1 VAGPAPSRLA
11 KLGIVRPLS
20 IRDFRLLWLG
30 TVVSYLGDGVYVV
43 AIAWQVYEQWNRP
56 AALAGVG
63 IAWSLPQVVFV
74 LLSGVLSDRFDRRR
88 LLILADVVRGLA
100 ITALATLV
108 TLDLLV
114 LWQVYALVVVFGIG
128 QALYGPAHN
137 SILPD
142 LVPSAQLVQANSLAQ
157 FSRPFAMTLLGP
169 ALGGVLV
176 GAFGAGIAFYVD
188 AGTFA
193 FSALML
199 LMMRSVAR
207 AAPEGGHAS
216 VWHDAREGL
225 RFVFRRPWLW
235 AGMAAATISLLCT
248 WGPWEV
254 LVPYLVK
261 NELGGSAA
269 SLGLVFAAGGAGA
282 VLAAVTMGQRDLPRR
297 PITVLYWAWAI
308 SAFATIGFGVS
319 GTVWHA
325 MLASFVME
333 SGITILLVLWYTVLQ
348 RLVPSSILGR
358 VTSLDWLISVAGVPA
373 SFALVGPLAA
383 SIGTRGTLILA
394 GAVGG
399 AVILLFLYL
408 VPGARTPERDGSL
421 EAANALAVAERSTS
435 PA

>member
-1 VAGPAPSRLA
+1 MNRVTS
-11 KLGIVRPLS
+11 LGIVRPLA

-30 TVVSYLGDGVYVV
+30 TVVSFLGDGVYIV
-43 AIAWQVYEQWNRP
+43 AIAWQVYDQWNRP
-56 AALAGVG
+56 SALAGVG

-74 LLSGVLSDRFDRRR
+74 LGSGVLSDRFDRRK
-88 LLILADVVRGLA
+88 LLIAADVIRGLSIA
-100 ITALATLV
+100 GLATLV
-108 TLDLLV
+108 TLDLLQ
-114 LWQVYALVVVFGIG
+114 LWHVYGLVALFGVG
-128 QALYGPAHN
+128 QSLYGPAHN

-142 LVPSAQLVQANSLAQ
+142 LVPADQLVQANSLAQ

-169 ALGGVLV
+169 ALGGMLV
-176 GAFGAGIAFYVD
+176 GTVGAGLAFYID

-199 LMMRSVAR
+199 LLMRTVTR
-207 AAPEGGHAS
+207 AAPEEGHAS

-225 RFVFRRPWLW
+225 RFVFARPWLW

-261 NELGGSAA
+261 NELGGSAGA
-269 SLGLVFAAGGAGA
+269 LGLVFAAGGAGA

-297 PITVLYWAWAI
+297 PITMLYWAWAI
-308 SAFATIGFGVS
+308 SAFAIIGFGVS
-319 GTVWHA
+319 GAIWHA

-333 SGITILLVLWYTVLQ
+333 SGITVLLVLWYTVLQ

-358 VTSLDWLISVAGVPA
+358 VSSLDWLISVAGVPA
-373 SFALVGPLAA
+373 SFALVGPIAG
-383 SIGTRGTLILA
+383 SIGTRNTLIAA
-394 GAVGG
+394 GALGG
-399 AVILLFLYL
+399 SAILLFLYL
-408 VPGARTPERDGSL
+408 VPGSRAPERDGSI
-421 EAANALAVAERSTS
+421 EATRPGQVAERSSS

>member
-1 VAGPAPSRLA
+1 MARLA
-11 KLGIVRPLS
+11 RLGIVRPLA

-30 TVVSYLGDGVYVV
+30 TVVSFLGDGVYVV
-43 AIAWQVYEQWNRP
+43 AIAWQVYDQWNRP
-56 AALAGVG
+56 GALAGVG
-63 IAWSLPQVVFV
+63 IAWSLPQVVLV

-88 LLILADVVRGLA
+88 LLIAADVIRGLSIA
-100 ITALATLV
+100 ALGTLAS
-108 TLDLLV
+108 LNALE
-114 LWQVYALVVVFGIG
+114 LWQVYALVVIFGVG
-128 QALYGPAHN
+128 QALYGPAHQ

-142 LVPSAQLVQANSLAQ
+142 LVPAAMLVQANSLAQ

-176 GAFGAGIAFYVD
+176 GTLGAGAAFYVD

-199 LMMRSVAR
+199 LMMRGVAR
-207 AAPEGGHAS
+207 AAPDEGHAS

-235 AGMAAATISLLCT
+235 AGMAAATISLLCV

-261 NELGGSAA
+261 NELGGSATA
-269 SLGLVFAAGGAGA
+269 LGFVFAAGGAGA
-282 VLAAVTMGQRDLPRR
+282 VLAAVATGQRDLPRR
-297 PITVLYWAWAI
+297 PITLLYWAWAI
-308 SAFATIGFGVS
+308 SAFAMIGFGGS
-319 GTVWHA
+319 QAIWHA
-325 MLASFVME
+325 MLASLVME
-333 SGITILLVLWYTVLQ
+333 SGITVLLVMWFTVVQ

-358 VTSLDWLISVAGVPA
+358 VSSLDWLISVAGVPA
-373 SFALVGPLAA
+373 SFALVGPLAEA
-383 SIGTRGTLILA
+383 IGTRATLILA

-399 AVILLFLYL
+399 SVILLFLYA
-408 VPGARTPERDGSL
+408 VMGARDPERDGSL
-421 EAANALAVAERSTS
+421 AASVPPVTEAPST

>member
-1 VAGPAPSRLA
+1 MNRAAR
-11 KLGIVRPLS
+11 LGIVRPLA
-20 IRDFRLLWLG
+20 IRDFRLLWIG
-30 TVVSYLGDGVYVV
+30 TVVSFLGDGVYIV
-43 AIAWQVYEQWNRP
+43 AIAWQVYDQWNRP
-56 AALAGVG
+56 SALAGVG

-74 LLSGVLSDRFDRRR
+74 LGSGVLSDRFDRRK
-88 LLILADVVRGLA
+88 LLITADVIRGLSIA
-100 ITALATLV
+100 GLATLV
-108 TLDLLV
+108 TLDLLQ
-114 LWQVYALVVVFGIG
+114 LWHVYGLVALFGVG
-128 QALYGPAHN
+128 QSLYGPAHN

-142 LVPSAQLVQANSLAQ
+142 LVPADQLVQANSLAQ

-169 ALGGVLV
+169 ALGGMLV
-176 GAFGAGIAFYVD
+176 GTVGAGLAFYID

-199 LMMRSVAR
+199 LLMRTVTR

-225 RFVFRRPWLW
+225 RFVFARPWLW

-261 NELGGSAA
+261 NELGGSAGA
-269 SLGLVFAAGGAGA
+269 LGLVFAAGGAGA

-297 PITVLYWAWAI
+297 PITMLYWAWAI
-308 SAFATIGFGVS
+308 SAFAIIGFGVS
-319 GTVWHA
+319 GAIWHA
-325 MLASFVME
+325 MVASFVME
-333 SGITILLVLWYTVLQ
+333 SGITVLLVLWYTVLQ

-358 VTSLDWLISVAGVPA
+358 VSSLDWLISVAGVPA
-373 SFALVGPLAA
+373 SFALVGPIAG
-383 SIGTRGTLILA
+383 SIGTRNTLIAA

-399 AVILLFLYL
+399 VVILLFLYL
-408 VPGARTPERDGSL
+408 VPGSRAPERDGSI
-421 EAANALAVAERSTS
+421 EATRPGARVAERSSS

>member
-1 VAGPAPSRLA
+1 VASLSRL
-11 KLGIVRPLS
+11 GIARPLAL
-20 IRDFRLLWLG
+20 RDFRLLWLG
-30 TVVSYLGDGVYVV
+30 TVVSFLGDGIYVV

-56 AALAGVG
+56 GALAGVG
-63 IAWSLPQVVFV
+63 IAWSLPQVVLV

-88 LLILADVVRGLA
+88 LLIVADVIRGTA
-100 ITALATLV
+100 IAALGTLV
-108 TLDLLV
+108 TLDVLA

-128 QALYGPAHN
+128 QALYGPAHS

-142 LVPSAQLVQANSLAQ
+142 LVPSGLLVQANSLAQ

-169 ALGGVLV
+169 ALGGLLV
-176 GAFGAGIAFYVD
+176 GTVGAGTAFLVD

-199 LMMRSVAR
+199 LMMRGVAR
-207 AAPEGGHAS
+207 AAPDGDRAS

-261 NELGGSAA
+261 NELGGSAT
-269 SLGLVFAAGGAGA
+269 SLGFVFAAGGAGA
-282 VLAAVTMGQRDLPRR
+282 VLAAVTIGQRDLPRR

-308 SAFATIGFGVS
+308 AAFATIGFGVS
-319 GTVWHA
+319 RFVWQA

-333 SGITILLVLWYTVLQ
+333 SGITVLLVLWYTVLQ

-358 VTSLDWLISVAGVPA
+358 VSSLDWLISVAGVPA
-373 SFALVGPLAA
+373 SFALVGPLAE
-383 SIGTRGTLILA
+383 SVGTRGTLILA

-408 VPGARTPERDGSL
+408 VPGARAPERDGSI
-421 EAANALAVAERSTS
+421 EASASRGAISEPSTS

>member
-1 VAGPAPSRLA
+1 LIAADVIRG
-11 KLGIVRPLS
+11 LS
-20 IRDFRLLWLG
+20 I
-30 TVVSYLGDGVYVV
+30 
-43 AIAWQVYEQWNRP
+43 A
-56 AALAGVG
+56 
-63 IAWSLPQVVFV
+63 
-74 LLSGVLSDRFDRRR
+74 
-88 LLILADVVRGLA
+88 
-100 ITALATLV
+100 ALATLV
-108 TLDLLV
+108 TLEVLQ
-114 LWQVYALVVVFGIG
+114 LWQVYALVACFGVG
-128 QALYGPAHN
+128 QSLYGPAHN

-142 LVPSAQLVQANSLAQ
+142 LVPKEMLVQANSLAQ
-157 FSRPFAMTLLGP
+157 FSRPFSMTLLGP
-169 ALGGVLV
+169 ALGGLLV
-176 GAFGAGIAFYVD
+176 GTVGAGLAFYVD

-199 LMMRSVAR
+199 LLMRGVAR
-207 AAPEGGHAS
+207 TAPEGGHAS

-225 RFVFRRPWLW
+225 RFVFQRPWLW

-297 PITVLYWAWAI
+297 PVTVLYWAWAI
-308 SAFATIGFGVS
+308 AAFATIGFGVS

-333 SGITILLVLWYTVLQ
+333 SGITVLLVLWYTLLQ

-358 VTSLDWLISVAGVPA
+358 VSSLDWLISVAGVPL
-373 SFALVGPLAA
+373 SFALVGPLAEVL
-383 SIGTRGTLILA
+383 GTRGTLILA

-399 AVILLFLYL
+399 IVILLFLYL
-408 VPGARTPERDGSL
+408 VPGSRAPERDGSV
-421 EAANALAVAERSTS
+421 EATRPADPLTERSSS

>member
-1 VAGPAPSRLA
+1 VSRVAR
-11 KLGIVRPLS
+11 LGIVRPLA
-20 IRDFRLLWLG
+20 IRDFRLLWIG
-30 TVVSYLGDGVYVV
+30 TVVSFLGDGVYIV
-43 AIAWQVYEQWNRP
+43 AIAWQVYDQWNRP
-56 AALAGVG
+56 SALAGVG
-63 IAWSLPQVVFV
+63 IAWSLPQVVLV
-74 LLSGVLSDRFDRRR
+74 LGSGVLSDRFDRRK
-88 LLILADVVRGLA
+88 LLIAADVIRGLSIAA
-100 ITALATLV
+100 IATLI
-108 TLDLLV
+108 TLDLLQ
-114 LWQVYALVVVFGIG
+114 LWHVYALVVMFGAG
-128 QALYGPAHN
+128 QSLYGPAHN

-142 LVPSAQLVQANSLAQ
+142 LVPSELLVQANSLAQ

-176 GAFGAGIAFYVD
+176 GTVGAGFAFYVD

-199 LMMRSVAR
+199 LLMRTVAR
-207 AAPEGGHAS
+207 PAPEEGHAS
-216 VWHDAREGL
+216 VWHDAREGM
-225 RFVFRRPWLW
+225 RFVFGRPWLW

-261 NELGGSAA
+261 NDLGGSAGA
-269 SLGLVFAAGGAGA
+269 LGLVFAAGGAGA

-297 PITVLYWAWAI
+297 PITLLYWAWAL

-319 GTVWHA
+319 RTIWHA

-333 SGITILLVLWYTVLQ
+333 SGITVLLVLWYTVLQ

-358 VTSLDWLISVAGVPA
+358 VSSLDWLISVAGVPA
-373 SFALVGPLAA
+373 SFALVGPIDAMV
-383 SIGTRGTLILA
+383 GTRGTLILA

-399 AVILLFLYL
+399 GVILLFLYL
-408 VPGARTPERDGSL
+408 VPGSRAPERDGSI
-421 EAANALAVAERSTS
+421 EAARPGAQVAERSSS